1 VLQFQ
6 GWTSVSLSLVHA
18 PCLAPES
25 ARAIDEGVL
34 RSTGPAAHQLPGLM
48 VHAPGGDIPPGAL
61 KPGLLPYGAGSV
73 MTLESSV
80 IAPLVQ
86 TNLPSTL
93 EPVPTEFDAWANTVP
108 LKSTFDPR
116 VDEDP
121 IAQNTLAAFAPLI
134 STTLEPVFAVSADP
148 SWKIQT
154 AF

>member
-1 VLQFQ
+1 MIDALIVQLVLTTEPE
-6 GWTSVSLSLVHA
+6 GPEEPTSPVMVESVQVTAPAPAGAALSTANVAAA
-18 PCLAPES
+18 P
-25 ARAIDEGVL
+25 
-34 RSTGPAAHQLPGLM
+34 
-48 VHAPGGDIPPGAL
+48 PPGAL

-148 SWKIQT
+148 
-154 AF
+154 